1 MFQRVRAPV
10 SFDPFRTLLPATTVL
25 EMSAEDVPKKYV
37 RAICHALPLLAINLY
52 LVNGLTFIAT
62 AAHSLTVF
70 SSLLLSLF
78 LSLLLSLFLSLFL
91 SLPVCMSACAVK
103 SQPSGSI

>member
-70 SSLLLSLF
+70 SSLS
-78 LSLLLSLFLSLFL
+78 LSLFL
-91 SLPVCMSACAVK
+91 SLPVCMSACLLVRSSLNLVAAFEALY
-103 SQPSGSI
+103 S

>member
-37 RAICHALPLLAINLY
+37 RAMCHALPPLALILY
-52 LVNGLTFIAT
+52 LVDGLTFIGT
-62 AAHSLTVF
+62 AAHSFTVL
-70 SSLLLSLF
+70 SSLSLSLF
-78 LSLLLSLFLSLFL
+78 LCL
-91 SLPVCMSACAVK
+91 SACAVK
-103 SQPSGSI
+103 SQPSISS